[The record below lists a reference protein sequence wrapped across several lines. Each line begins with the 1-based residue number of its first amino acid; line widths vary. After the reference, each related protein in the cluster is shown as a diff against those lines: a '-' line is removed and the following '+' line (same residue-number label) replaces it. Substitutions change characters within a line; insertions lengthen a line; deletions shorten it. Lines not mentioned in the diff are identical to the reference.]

1 MSLTAGWT
9 DPMGDIGL
17 NHYLIAFACMLPAE
31 RALSALAVTFL
42 PKAKKDGLA
51 AAFSRDA
58 KAQAVG
64 VSSAVWIILSGAGAL
79 YFGRMA
85 GILLILVTA
94 GTYLWFRRM
103 CLKEFGGIT
112 GDLAGYF
119 LQSCE
124 RNMLLVLAF
133 ARIFFL

>member
-1 MSLTAGWT
+1 MADSFTAVKNLVYDRKVLTMDELMEALDSNFAG
-9 DPMGDIGL
+9 
-17 NHYLIAFACMLPAE
+17 E
-31 RALSALAVTFL
+31 R
-42 PKAKKDGLA
+42 GEE
-51 AAFSRDA
+51 
-58 KAQAVG
+58 
-64 VSSAVWIILSGAGAL
+64 I
-79 YFGRMA
+79 
-85 GILLILVTA
+85 
-94 GTYLWFRRM
+94 RRM

>member
-1 MSLTAGWT
+1 M
-9 DPMGDIGL
+9 
-17 NHYLIAFACMLPAE
+17 
-31 RALSALAVTFL
+31 
-42 PKAKKDGLA
+42 
-51 AAFSRDA
+51 
-58 KAQAVG
+58 
-64 VSSAVWIILSGAGAL
+64 AGAL
-79 YFGRMA
+79 YCGRMA
-85 GILLILVTA
+85 GILLILVAA
-94 GTYLWFRRM
+94 GTYLWFRRL